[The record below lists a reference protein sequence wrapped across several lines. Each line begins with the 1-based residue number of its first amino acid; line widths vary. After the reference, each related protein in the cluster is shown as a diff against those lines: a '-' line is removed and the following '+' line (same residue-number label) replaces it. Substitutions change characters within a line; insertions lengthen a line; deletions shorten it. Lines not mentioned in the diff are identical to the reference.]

1 MLAGERRERETVD
14 MSDPDTPRGWPP
26 ISYWIRV
33 TVAVVATVLL
43 VLAATGLA
51 SVVTLVLVALVLA
64 VGLDPLVRG
73 LEGRGLRRGPAVAII
88 VVVALLAVAGFIV
101 TVVPALVRQ
110 VGELAAGIPTY
121 VARIA
126 SREDWIGEL
135 ARSTDFA
142 AQLQTFIAD
151 LPNAVAGSFGTIVGF
166 TGQLVGAV
174 FSTVT
179 VAILTVYFLAALP
192 RARMLAPALVHRR
205 DRTRVIRILDEA
217 IRKIGRYV
225 VGNLI
230 TSLVCAVLALLAL
243 VAIGVPFAIPL
254 AVWAGIADLLP
265 VVGAY
270 LGAAPAILVAVFV
283 SPTDAILVALY
294 FTLYQQVENFVIQ
307 PRVMRD
313 AVDLSPAAVI
323 LSTLAGALLAGF
335 AGALLAL
342 PVAATIKVVVSDVWL
357 AERLAEIEA
366 GPAEPADGAR

>member
-1 MLAGERRERETVD
+1 MLAGGRGERDTVRMDDPRE
-14 MSDPDTPRGWPP
+14 PRGWPP
-26 ISYWIRV
+26 VTYWVRV
-33 TVAVVATVLL
+33 TLAVVTTALL
-43 VLAATGLA
+43 VLAATELA
-51 SVVTLVLVALVLA
+51 SVATLVLIALVLA
-64 VGLDPLVRG
+64 VGLDPLVRA
-73 LEGRGLRRGPAVAII
+73 LQGRGFRRGPAVAVI
-88 VVVALLAVAGFIV
+88 VVVAVLALTGFLA

-110 VGELAAGIPTY
+110 VGELAQDIPTY

-126 SREDWIGEL
+126 AREDWIGRL

-142 AQLQTFIAD
+142 AQLQTFIGD
-151 LPNAVAGSFGTIVGF
+151 LPRAVAGSFGTIVGF
-166 TGQLVGAV
+166 TGQVVGAV

-179 VAILTVYFLAALP
+179 VAILTVYFLAAFP
-192 RARMLAPALVHRR
+192 RARLLAPALVHRR
-205 DRTRVIRILDEA
+205 DRERARRILDEA

-225 VGNLI
+225 VGNLL
-230 TSLVCAVLALLAL
+230 TSLICAVLALLAL

-254 AVWAGIADLLP
+254 AVWAGLADLLP

-270 LGAAPAILVAVFV
+270 LGAAPALLVAFFV

-294 FTLYQQVENFVIQ
+294 FVLYQQVENFVIQ

-342 PVAATIKVVVSDVWL
+342 PVAATIKVVVSEVWL
-357 AERLAEIEA
+357 GERIAEVEA
-366 GPAEPADGAR
+366 SPEGSGDRAR

>member
-1 MLAGERRERETVD
+1 M
-14 MSDPDTPRGWPP
+14 
-26 ISYWIRV
+26 RV
-33 TVAVVATVLL
+33 TVAVVATALL
-43 VLAATGLA
+43 VLAATELA
-51 SVVTLVLVALVLA
+51 SVATLVLIALVLA

-73 LEGRGLRRGPAVAII
+73 LEGRGFRRGPAVAVI
-88 VVVALLAVAGFIV
+88 VLAAVLALAGFV
-101 TVVPALVRQ
+101 ATVLPALVRQ
-110 VGELAAGIPTY
+110 VGELAQGIPTY

-126 SREDWIGEL
+126 ERGDWIGRL
-135 ARSTDFA
+135 ARSTDVT

-151 LPNAVAGSFGTIVGF
+151 IPNAVAGSFGTIVGF
-166 TGQLVGAV
+166 TGQVVGAV

-192 RARMLAPALVHRR
+192 RARVLAPALVHRR
-205 DRTRVIRILDEA
+205 DRERATRILDEA
-217 IRKIGRYV
+217 VRKIGRYV
-225 VGNLI
+225 VGNLL

-254 AVWAGIADLLP
+254 AVWAGLADLLP

-270 LGAAPAILVAVFV
+270 LGAAPAILVAFFV
-283 SPTDAILVALY
+283 SPTDAVLVALY
-294 FTLYQQVENFVIQ
+294 FALYQQVENFAIQ

-342 PVAATIKVVVSDVWL
+342 PVAATVKVVVSDVWL
-357 AERLAEIEA
+357 AERIAEV
-366 GPAEPADGAR
+366 DGATPGSDDDR

>member
-1 MLAGERRERETVD
+1 

-26 ISYWIRV
+26 VSYWVRV
-33 TVAVVATVLL
+33 TVAVLATALL

-51 SVVTLVLVALVLA
+51 SVVTLVLIALVLA

-88 VVVALLAVAGFIV
+88 VVVALLALAGFV
-101 TVVPALVRQ
+101 ATVVPALVRQ

-121 VARIA
+121 VALIA
-126 SREDWIGEL
+126 SRQDWIGRL
-135 ARSTDFA
+135 VRSTDFA
-142 AQLQTFIAD
+142 AQLQTFVAD
-151 LPNAVAGSFGTIVGF
+151 LPNAVAGSFGAIVGF

-192 RARMLAPALVHRR
+192 RARVLAPALVHRR
-205 DRTRVIRILDEA
+205 DRLRATRILDEA

-225 VGNLI
+225 VGNLV
-230 TSLVCAVLALLAL
+230 TSLACAVLALLAL

-270 LGAAPAILVAVFV
+270 LGAAPAILVAAFV

-342 PVAATIKVVVSDVWL
+342 PVAATLKVVVSDVWL
-357 AERLAEIEA
+357 AERLAEVEA
-366 GPAEPADGAR
+366 TPPQSSDGAR